1 MNKEYNCDNCGSP
14 MSKSGYYTAKKR
26 GYCRNCKDSKNGKT
40 EEVGGVTSFSLDD
53 GSLNSSSSSDPSTLF
68 TVGEVPEDPE
78 EADQDQSGSWEDFT
92 IDDSE
97 STENIPS
104 ALKMASAMS
113 GGSGSSVDLQLMHET
128 NLQLLKMGLT
138 GVDFMIT
145 KYGQVATMNEDYVCK
160 HSESDKDLV
169 AGAQYRYLME
179 KGVNPS
185 DYVSSGGVALALT
198 GSYILPPVMKIQK
211 KKKREVFGN
220 VIKSIPKRFNI
231 FSRFRRRR
239 GARNEQDRSN

>member
-1 MNKEYNCDNCGSP
+1 MSKEYNCVNCGSP

-26 GYCRNCKDSKNGKT
+26 GYCRNCKDSKTEKT
-40 EEVGGVTSFSLDD
+40 EEVGGFSSFSLDED
-53 GSLNSSSSSDPSTLF
+53 PLNSSSSSNPSTLF
-68 TVGEVPEDPE
+68 TAGEVPEDPQE
-78 EADQDQSGSWEDFT
+78 EDDSPSWEDFT
-92 IDDSE
+92 IDDNE
-97 STENIPS
+97 STENIPN

-113 GGSGSSVDLQLMHET
+113 GGSGSNVDLQLMHET

-145 KYGQVATMNEDYVCK
+145 KYGQVATMNEEYICK
-160 HSESDKDLV
+160 HSEADKDLV
-169 AGAQYRYLME
+169 AGAQYRYLLE

-231 FSRFRRRR
+231 LARFRRRR
-239 GARNEQDRSN
+239 GAKNEQDRSN